1 MNKLNAHNNFYY
13 FTASLVFLLLA
24 SSAISST
31 VDGGYPHLLYIII
44 LLTELVAYFSLNL
57 SRQWRQFIAMTLV
70 LMLIGTG
77 LREFTDWSLAPL
89 AGLIGSLIFFCGMAY
104 VAGKQ
109 VFSSGGIELNQIIGT
124 IALYLLLGI
133 IWALLYL
140 LALEFWPNGINGIEH
155 KEWNDNFGV
164 TAYYSYVTMTSLGY
178 GDITPAVPVTRT
190 LAYLQA
196 ITGIFYMAVVV
207 AGMMGA
213 FRRNSK

>member
-1 MNKLNAHNNFYY
+1 
-13 FTASLVFLLLA
+13 
-24 SSAISST
+24 
-31 VDGGYPHLLYIII
+31 
-44 LLTELVAYFSLNL
+44 
-57 SRQWRQFIAMTLV
+57 MTLV